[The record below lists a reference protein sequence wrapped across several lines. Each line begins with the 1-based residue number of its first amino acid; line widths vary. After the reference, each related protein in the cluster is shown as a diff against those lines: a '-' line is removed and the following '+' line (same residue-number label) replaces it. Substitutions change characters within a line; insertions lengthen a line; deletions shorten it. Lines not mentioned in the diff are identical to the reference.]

1 MTPKEL
7 VKQIF
12 NDNNRDCHYRNI
24 IYKVMAIF
32 PNMTDEESG
41 ECEDYAES
49 LLNEKVAEAERD
61 NRYHFHNGGD
71 FEQNCQE
78 TAIDLASPNKF
89 LQDELYERFVE
100 SDVFIKLHAQHGGH
114 FDYGGE
120 DFDGFDSDS
129 DMTYSEQCH
138 ADRSD
143 YASQFSDPIQR
154 AEIRAGA

>member
-1 MTPKEL
+1 MTAKEL
-7 VKQIF
+7 VKEIF
-12 NDNNRDCHYRNI
+12 HDVNRDCHYRNI
-24 IYKVMAIF
+24 IFKVMAAF

-41 ECEDYAES
+41 ECEDYAET
-49 LLNEKVAEAERD
+49 LLNEMVADAERD
-61 NRYHFHNGGD
+61 NHYHFRNGGD
-71 FEQNCQE
+71 FEENCNE
-78 TAIDLASPNKF
+78 LSIDLAFPNKQ
-89 LQDELYERFVE
+89 LKSELYECFVE
-100 SDVFIKLHAQHGGH
+100 SDTFIKLHAQHGGH

-120 DFDGFDSDS
+120 DFDDFDGDS